1 MQTNSQALW
10 AVSQSWLYLSH
21 RLVPWLVL
29 GILLALV
36 GVFLL
41 GRQWGLYQQH
51 RHDPVN
57 IGVLLQAFKTDHAKI
72 EEFRL
77 QMQSQ
82 LSTLNRQMGRVQAH
96 ITRVNLLGEKLRDTV
111 SGDPQVFDFTH
122 EPPLSLH
129 EGTQSSSDP
138 LIDKLEAHERI
149 LQERIVQLETLYQHA
164 QRDRALQEVLLQGKG
179 NPVDSG
185 VITSHFGKRRD
196 PFHGKMA
203 WHAGVDITAN
213 AGAEI
218 KALAGGLIKFAGHK
232 GGYGQ
237 LVEIDHG
244 NGLISRYGHNQALFV
259 ETGQV
264 IHKGQII
271 ALLGTSGRSTG
282 PHLHLEIQKDGK
294 PVDPGHYFADLK
306 RT

>member
-96 ITRVNLLGEKLRDTV
+96 ITRVNLLGKSFEIRSV
-111 SGDPQVFDFTH
+111 AIPR
-122 EPPLSLH
+122 SL
-129 EGTQSSSDP
+129 
-138 LIDKLEAHERI
+138 I
-149 LQERIVQLETLYQHA
+149 LPTSPHYLYM
-164 QRDRALQEVLLQGKG
+164 RAR
-179 NPVDSG
+179 NPV
-185 VITSHFGKRRD
+185 
-196 PFHGKMA
+196 
-203 WHAGVDITAN
+203 
-213 AGAEI
+213 
-218 KALAGGLIKFAGHK
+218 
-232 GGYGQ
+232 
-237 LVEIDHG
+237 
-244 NGLISRYGHNQALFV
+244 
-259 ETGQV
+259 
-264 IHKGQII
+264 QIP
-271 ALLGTSGRSTG
+271 S
-282 PHLHLEIQKDGK
+282 
-294 PVDPGHYFADLK
+294 
-306 RT
+306 